1 MNRFRVRQFLLTSA
15 AIVALTASA
24 AHAEDRIA
32 PPPLSA
38 EEMAVALDPLASVAT
53 PAAPAGVAN
62 AVAPSTSTPAV
73 VVPGLTAEETAVA
86 LGEIK
91 APAQPVAA
99 PVVEATVAIPAATPA
114 ATVAPASEPAA
125 SAVKVAAPETRR
137 PLDPTASALY
147 ADAVRMAIADR
158 LGDGISGSN
167 ADERADAAAISAF
180 YASHTNGP
188 VWTADGYLTPLAEKA
203 IERLAAADA
212 DGLPAALYAVPGVD
226 ALKGVESETSKI
238 AEIELS
244 LSKAVLAYAR
254 HAAGGLVDGNR
265 LSNNI
270 QVKPHAPEPMTVLA
284 EVSTAAD
291 PAAVLEGYNPRHPGF
306 LALRTKLAEIRAK
319 AQEAVEAK
327 PELPIIPAGPILRPG
342 MADIRVAALRERLG
356 VTATDAASDT
366 YDETLVEAVRA
377 FQKESRIKV
386 TGLVGPQTVSALNGE
401 GKAEPISDEDE
412 IVANMERWRW
422 LPRDLGAFHI
432 FVNVPEYRMEVRRDG
447 AKVHEARV
455 IVGKPNTQTPIFSER
470 MEFVVVNPSWHVPVS
485 IIRKEFIPKLM
496 QDPTY
501 LSRRGFELT
510 SGGRRIDPSQ
520 IDWSQGMPRI
530 AVRQPPG
537 DSNALG
543 HIKFMFPNK
552 FAVYLHDTSSRN
564 LFGSERRAFSHG
576 CVRVDQPFKLA
587 EAVMGAENGWTEES
601 VRKLIGGREQ
611 RINLKTQPEVHIAY
625 FTAAVDETGELKRFE
640 DIYGHDRQ
648 VLNAQRALY

>member
-1 MNRFRVRQFLLTSA
+1 MNRFRARQILLTSA
-15 AIVALTASA
+15 AILALTAYGVS
-24 AHAEDRIA
+24 AEDRLV

-38 EEMAVALDPLASVAT
+38 GEQAVALDPAAPVAASVAPT
-53 PAAPAGVAN
+53 PEANIGAAPATAPSIAVPGLTPSETEVALGDVKSPAAPA
-62 AVAPSTSTPAV
+62 
-73 VVPGLTAEETAVA
+73 
-86 LGEIK
+86 
-91 APAQPVAA
+91 
-99 PVVEATVAIPAATPA
+99 VEATAAVPAA
-114 ATVAPASEPAA
+114 ATTASVAEPAMT
-125 SAVKVAAPETRR
+125 AVKVDAPQTRR

-147 ADAVRMAIADR
+147 ADAVRMAIAER
-158 LGDGISGSN
+158 LADGISGSN

-188 VWTADGYLTPLAEKA
+188 VWTADGYLTPLAAKA
-203 IERLAAADA
+203 IERLAAAEA

-226 ALKGVESETSKI
+226 ALKGVESETSKV

-254 HAAGGLVDGNR
+254 HAAGGLVDGNK

-327 PELPIIPAGPILRPG
+327 PELPIIPAGPILKPG
-342 MADIRVAALRERLG
+342 MADVRVAALRERLG
-356 VTATDAASDT
+356 VTATDATSDT

-377 FQKESRIKV
+377 FQKESRIRV

-401 GKAEPISDEDE
+401 GKAEPVSDEDE

-447 AKVHEARV
+447 AKVHESRV

-510 SGGRRIDPSQ
+510 SGGRRIDASQ

-552 FAVYLHDTSSRN
+552 FSVYLHDTSSRN

-587 EAVMGAENGWTEES
+587 EMVMGAENGWTEQN

-611 RINLKTQPEVHIAY
+611 RINLKTQPDVHIAY
-625 FTAAVDETGELKRFE
+625 FTAAVDETGELKTFD